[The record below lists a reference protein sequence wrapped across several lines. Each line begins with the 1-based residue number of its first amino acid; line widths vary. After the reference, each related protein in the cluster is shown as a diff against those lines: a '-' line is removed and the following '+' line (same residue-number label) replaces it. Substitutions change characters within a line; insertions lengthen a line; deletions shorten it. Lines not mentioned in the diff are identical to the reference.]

1 MVHFQDLIAQLV
13 VHRKRK
19 REREAVVT
27 VCNVI
32 QKYK

>member
-19 REREAVVT
+19 REAVVT
-27 VCNVI
+27 VRNVI